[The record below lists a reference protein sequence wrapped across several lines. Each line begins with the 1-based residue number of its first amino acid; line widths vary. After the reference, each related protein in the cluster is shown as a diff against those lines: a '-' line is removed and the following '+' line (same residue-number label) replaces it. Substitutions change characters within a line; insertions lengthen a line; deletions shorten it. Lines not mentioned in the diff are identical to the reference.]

1 MKRSREDEV
10 ILKTEEEQST
20 PPLQHIVDD
29 DDDGCVGNFKG
40 RTGPLPS
47 KIKFSIIALPDDMVK
62 IRVDDEANPEF
73 WLEGYIL
80 TKTLKR
86 FIGLTMQ

>member
-1 MKRSREDEV
+1 MKRSREDEAV
-10 ILKTEEEQST
+10 IKNKTEEEKST
-20 PPLQHIVDD
+20 PPLQHINNDD
-29 DDDGCVGNFKG
+29 DQIESVGHFKG

-73 WLEGYIL
+73 WLEGYIP
-80 TKTLKR
+80 TKTLKDLL
-86 FIGLTMQ
+86 I